1 MWVDAYVSEVLMR
14 QRMLEAHQRAAQA
27 HLIRSARP
35 RPPRPSVWAR
45 LARLQR
51 LIQTIAPVALP

>member
-1 MWVDAYVSEVLMR
+1 MWADTYVSEVLMR
-14 QRMLEAHQRAAQA
+14 QRMLEAHQRAARA
-27 HLIRSARP
+27 HLIRSVTP

-51 LIQTIAPVALP
+51 LIQSIAPVALP